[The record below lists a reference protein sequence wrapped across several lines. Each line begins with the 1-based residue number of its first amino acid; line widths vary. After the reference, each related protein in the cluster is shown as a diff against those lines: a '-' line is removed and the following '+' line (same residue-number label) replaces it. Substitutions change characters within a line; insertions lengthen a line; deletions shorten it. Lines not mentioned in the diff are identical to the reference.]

1 MNLNRFYFSF
11 LTIFFLFTSCM
22 DKIDS
27 RKLEVSNS
35 SEDKIYTIITDLNI
49 ENDTLNNY
57 GKLGVFDDLVLP
69 GVTKEI
75 DRPADWKTFMDKSWE
90 GKLRLYIIAKDS
102 VDKYGWEAIGKRNI
116 YNKKYELDIE
126 TLDSLN
132 WRIEYH
138 KNWINNPFE

>member
-22 DKIDS
+22 DKIDL
-27 RKLEVSNS
+27 RELNVSNTS
-35 SEDKIYTIITDLNI
+35 GKKIYTIINDLNI
-49 ENDTLNNY
+49 E
-57 GKLGVFDDLVLP
+57 DDIVNKNGFVGFQDSLATDI
-69 GVTKEI
+69 TKEI
-75 DRPADWKTFMDKSWE
+75 DGPEDWKTYISHSMNQ
-90 GKLRLYIIAKDS
+90 KLRLYIIEKDS